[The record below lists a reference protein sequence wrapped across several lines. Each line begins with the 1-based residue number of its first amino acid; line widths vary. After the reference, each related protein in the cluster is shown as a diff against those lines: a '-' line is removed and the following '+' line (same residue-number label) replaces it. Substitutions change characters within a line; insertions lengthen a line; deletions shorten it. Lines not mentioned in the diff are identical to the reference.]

1 MFPSELKL
9 ARVVPIFKAGD
20 SSALTNYRPISVLTF
35 FAKVFEKIVYNKLLI
50 NFISDNN
57 IIYDHQY
64 GYRKGRSTQ
73 QAIITLV
80 DKITK
85 SQDIGDIVI
94 TLLIDLK
101 KAIDTIDHRILIRK
115 LYSYGIRGSML
126 KWMESYLTDRSQYV
140 VFDGKISETRGI
152 KCGVP
157 QGSILGPLLFII
169 SVNDIYNVSPMLFKI
184 LYADNTCVL
193 ISGNHLNDL
202 IDRLHT

>member
-9 ARVVPIFKAGD
+9 AKVVPILKAGD
-20 SSALTNYRPISVLTF
+20 SSALTNYRAVLTF
-35 FAKVFEKIVYNKLLI
+35 FAKVFEKIVYNKLL

-57 IIYDHQY
+57 ILYDHQY
-64 GYRKGRSTQ
+64 GFRKGRSTQ

-80 DKITK
+80 DKIAK

-101 KAIDTIDHRILIRK
+101 KAFDTIDHRILLRK

-140 VFDGKISETRGI
+140 VFDGKVSETRSI
-152 KCGVP
+152 ECGVP

-169 SVNDIYNVSPMLFKI
+169 SVNDIYIYIYIMCLPCFLKYYMLTI
-184 LYADNTCVL
+184 LVY
-193 ISGNHLNDL
+193 
-202 IDRLHT
+202 